1 MVPAQTKMKA
11 LVVSRLMMGDVT
23 NWAAFESERKVAA
36 QITNRQTARSVSS
49 QIGRGYRELSGEVQ
63 RFISEN
69 FVHCE
74 YADLARLCD
83 AVEVGSGI
91 SLRLDEFEKMFF
103 PLAKR
108 VKGRVP
114 FYSHVHVSTFGLQF
128 EFPEHHFLRDI
139 ETSLPDLLEGKRKLA
154 QFGAPNFDM
163 KREREIVASLVAK
176 ENFLSRSIISATFSL
191 VEAFLSGLFYT
202 AIHTNSI
209 GSLACNEDFLN
220 IARTREERAPLRA
233 RLDQVV
239 RFASH
244 AAENGNDEPF
254 KALIEVGKRY
264 RDAIH
269 HDALRKKGRRA
280 RRKASGALRN
290 QRRHRASL
298 H

>member
-1 MVPAQTKMKA
+1 MMGNRQGKAVCPSAGLAFLASNGASIILWESHAFWDNRPVGRPTRSRKKAMMVPAQTKMKA

-91 SLRLDEFEKMFF
+91 SLRLDEFEKLFF

-128 EFPEHHFLRDI
+128 EYPRA
-139 ETSLPDLLEGKRKLA
+139 SLPSRHRD
-154 QFGAPNFDM
+154 F
-163 KREREIVASLVAK
+163 S
-176 ENFLSRSIISATFSL
+176 SRS
-191 VEAFLSGLFYT
+191 
-202 AIHTNSI
+202 
-209 GSLACNEDFLN
+209 
-220 IARTREERAPLRA
+220 
-233 RLDQVV
+233 
-239 RFASH
+239 
-244 AAENGNDEPF
+244 
-254 KALIEVGKRY
+254 
-264 RDAIH
+264 
-269 HDALRKKGRRA
+269 A
-280 RRKASGALRN
+280 RRKAKVGPVRGAKFRYEARTRNRREPSSQGKLSGPKHH
-290 QRRHRASL
+290 QRSL
-298 H
+298 QSRGSVLKRTFLYGNSYELPWLS